1 MEYVDQQ
8 LGKLREQVDAAK
20 ERLAAPA
27 PVAEPI
33 VSPIDPEE
41 EIKQAQRTLENAKA
55 RVAEAHRLKIAKAE
69 ADIAAAKAEEER
81 KLLLHKLN
89 AAEIQRKWEEVQ
101 RLKEEAQ
108 LAAYRAEKKAE
119 MEREARLNAALEE
132 KRLQEQHEKKLR
144 DLSEQAFQQEQLAK
158 MIEEEAM
165 RASRPAEPEPTP
177 VTITDA
183 RHPLSMIFGNAERTP
198 AAESEP
204 VKQQEPVQAPELRP
218 IQNSEME
225 AVAQHWQNKLR
236 NRTTGNHVTP
246 MLQRFTPE
254 QIFAAIDAL
263 AQHPSAVSAERD
275 VQAEFISACLFQGTE
290 SLEQRIAE
298 HLKAYA
304 ERIAAAKAQREGRQ

>member
-198 AAESEP
+198 VAEPEP
-204 VKQQEPVQAPELRP
+204 VKQQEPVQAPELRKVDT
-218 IQNSEME
+218 NE
-225 AVAQHWQNKLR
+225 AEQVASVFQAKLR
-236 NRTTGNHVTP
+236 NRVTANIVYP
-246 MLQRFTPE
+246 LLQRFTPE
-254 QIFAAIDAL
+254 QITAAITTL
-263 AQHPSAVSAERD
+263 AGLPEAVVADRD
-275 VQAEFISACLFQGTE
+275 TQAELISSVLFQGTE
-290 SLEQRIAE
+290 NLETRVAE
-298 HLKAYA
+298 TIETYTKRA
-304 ERIAAAKAQREGRQ
+304 AAAKAQREQK

>member
-198 AAESEP
+198 VAEPEP
-204 VKQQEPVQAPELRP
+204 VKQQEPVQAPELRKVDT
-218 IQNSEME
+218 NE
-225 AVAQHWQNKLR
+225 AEQVASVFQAKLR
-236 NRTTGNHVTP
+236 NRVTANIVYP
-246 MLQRFTPE
+246 LLQRFTPE
-254 QIFAAIDAL
+254 QITAAITTL
-263 AQHPSAVSAERD
+263 AGLPEAVVADRD
-275 VQAEFISACLFQGTE
+275 TQAELISSVLFQGTE
-290 SLEQRIAE
+290 NLETRVAE
-298 HLKAYA
+298 TIEAYTKRA
-304 ERIAAAKAQREGRQ
+304 AAAKAQREQK